1 MKKDKNKD
9 TSGTNEP
16 FPYPPFERQTQSP
29 PGSEQKMHPK
39 PDHGEATYEGTDQL
53 CDKKAIITG
62 GDSGIGKAVSLAF
75 AREGADVLIVYLDEQ
90 EEKDALEIKAWIEQ
104 EKRQVL
110 LMKGDLRDQSFCKD
124 VVNKAIEEWGRIDI
138 LVNNAAYQMSY
149 DSFSDISPDEWLKTF
164 DTNVHAMFFLCQYAV
179 PYMPPGSN
187 IINTSSINAYE
198 PNPKL
203 LPYALTKGT
212 IQHFSYALNRMLQEE
227 GKGIRV
233 NCVAP
238 GPVWTP
244 LIPSTLPDHETFGQH
259 TLMKRPAQPAE
270 VAPSFVFLASDS
282 SSYISGATIPVTG
295 GRNTL

>member
-1 MKKDKNKD
+1 MKKNENKD
-9 TSGTNEP
+9 TNGVNDP
-16 FPYPPFERQTQSP
+16 FPYPPFEHQSQSP
-29 PGSEQKMHPK
+29 PGSEHKMNPK
-39 PDHGEATYEGTDQL
+39 PDHGELTYKGTNL
-53 CDKKAIITG
+53 LSDKKAIITG
-62 GDSGIGKAVSLAF
+62 GDSGIGKAVALAF

-90 EEKDALEIKAWIEQ
+90 EKEDALEIKRWIEKENKQ
-104 EKRQVL
+104 AL

-124 VVNKAIEEWGRIDI
+124 VINKAIEEWGRIDV

-149 DSFSDISPDEWLKTF
+149 DSFSDISSDEWLKTF

-179 PYMPPGSN
+179 PYMSPGSN

-227 GKGIRV
+227 EKGIRV

-244 LIPSTLPDHETFGQH
+244 LIPSTIPDHETFGQQS
-259 TLMKRPAQPAE
+259 LMKRPAQPAE